1 MPSEKYSSK
10 SWAQHQ
16 QPSDPSAPP
25 STSPLDDAAAAEVGR
40 IGHHDRDDASD
51 LDRAHDPVFGDMS
64 DTRKGPNYRD
74 VGWLGT
80 AALMMKTQLG
90 LGVLSIPSAF
100 DVLGIVPGLICLI
113 AVGAITT
120 WSSYMIGVFKLNH
133 REVYSLDDAGQLMF
147 GRWGREV
154 MGFAFCLLLIFVG
167 GSGMLGIS
175 IGLNALSSHA
185 ACTAVFV
192 AVAAVAAF
200 GLCSIRTLGK
210 ISWLAWVG
218 LIAIIASILTVTIAV
233 AVQERPA
240 AAPQEG
246 PWQSDFKIIGTPT
259 FAQAVSAIS
268 IMIFSYAGTPTF
280 FSIASEMRD
289 PRMYTRSLLI
299 CQIGITV
306 VYIVIGCVMY
316 YYCGSF
322 VASPALGSAGEVMK
336 KVSYGLALPGLLVS
350 TVLVLHLPAKFI
362 FVRLLRNTHHLA
374 SNTIVHWSTWL
385 SCTLGV
391 TVIAYIIASAI
402 PIFGPLVS
410 LIGALLGTFLCF
422 LPMGAM
428 WFYDNWH
435 ASERNVRW
443 YLGVAWAGFVIVI
456 GLFLMGTGTWGS
468 IEGIIEAYRT
478 SKGSAA
484 FSCADNSN

>member
-1 MPSEKYSSK
+1 MASEKYSSK

-25 STSPLDDAAAAEVGR
+25 ATSPLDDAAAAEVG
-40 IGHHDRDDASD
+40 H
-51 LDRAHDPVFGDMS
+51 RAHDPVFGDMS

-74 VGWLGT
+74 VGWMGT

-100 DVLGIVPGLICLI
+100 DKLGIVPGLICLI
-113 AVGAITT
+113 AVGTITT
-120 WSSYMIGVFKLNH
+120 WSSYMIGIFKLNH
-133 REVYSLDDAGQLMF
+133 REVYSLDDAGHLIF
-147 GRWGREV
+147 GRVGREV

-175 IGLNALSSHA
+175 IGLNAISTHA
-185 ACTAVFV
+185 VCTAVFV
-192 AVAAVAAF
+192 AVAAIAAF
-200 GLCSIRTLGK
+200 LLCSIRTLGK

-218 LIAIIASILTVTIAV
+218 LVAIVASVLTVTIAV
-233 AVQERPA
+233 AVQDRPA

-246 PWQSDFKIIGTPT
+246 PWASDYKIIGTPT
-259 FAQAVSAIS
+259 FAEAVSAVS

-289 PRMYTRSLLI
+289 PRMYTRSLMI

-306 VYIVIGCVMY
+306 VYIIIGCVVY
-316 YYCGSF
+316 YFCGSY
-322 VASPALGSAGEVMK
+322 VASPALGSAGVVMK

-374 SNTIVHWSTWL
+374 SNTLVHWSTWL
-385 SCTLGV
+385 SCTLSV

-402 PIFGPLVS
+402 PIFDGLVS

-435 ASERNVRW
+435 STERNLRW
-443 YLGVAWAGFVIVI
+443 YLMAAWATFVIVI
-456 GLFLMGTGTWGS
+456 GLFLMGAGTWGS
-468 IEGIIEAYRT
+468 IDGIIQAYRV
-478 SKGSAA
+478 SNGSSA
-484 FSCADNSN
+484 FSCADNSNST